1 MEGQGQFNDNMQKL
15 MNTFDTIS
23 VGDMKERD
31 DNDYNNTF
39 KAKRNDGPTE
49 RAEQEDSRS

>member
-31 DNDYNNTF
+31 DNSYNNTF
-39 KAKRNDGPTE
+39 KAKRNDAATE
-49 RAEQEDSRS
+49 RTEPEDSRS